1 MRYGTVSFFPNTVI
15 MKINEGDLEKAAFI
29 LSGKIFCKILQRMS
43 RIILPCEK
51 IFIILHCFS
60 RKVGEGERLCADCAF
75 PRKVKNNNL

>member
-43 RIILPCEK
+43 RATASESIIFK
-51 IFIILHCFS
+51 KRYQIFRIPGSASESLSH
-60 RKVGEGERLCADCAF
+60 A
-75 PRKVKNNNL
+75 